1 MSDPNPDKLPLSLSI
16 VGAFLF
22 AIMII
27 IGGYIKGNMHIET
40 VYHNLTHFN

>member
-1 MSDPNPDKLPLSLSI
+1 MSDPNPDKLPYHSQLSALSY
-16 VGAFLF
+16 LPYS
-22 AIMII
+22 II